1 MIFFFHLSSCRVFQ
15 SRLLDIIISH
25 FSFSFIKKYLDTL
38 DRNSSVPNSSKC
50 SNLLALEDDSKFQA
64 VSQLVSIMAHG
75 ISQEKMD
82 EIGLDAEQVNGWF
95 IQSSKLTPGR

>member
-1 MIFFFHLSSCRVFQ
+1 MTQ
-15 SRLLDIIISH
+15 SATLLWVH
-25 FSFSFIKKYLDTL
+25 FSVTSL
-38 DRNSSVPNSSKC
+38 S
-50 SNLLALEDDSKFQA
+50 
-64 VSQLVSIMAHG
+64 LVSIMAHG